1 MVDVIGQNTPY
12 FLRQAHFDNSRMAGS
27 VPAWK
32 NNSPQAIQGAN
43 KTAAL
48 SLTGVES
55 AQTVQAPSL
64 SFSEMVDVMNPLH
77 HLPVVGSLYRG
88 LTGDDISP
96 VARIAGGA
104 LYGGPLGGL
113 SSLVNA
119 AIEEHSGQSTTDA
132 LRSGVET
139 TEVKYAI
146 ENEQR
151 MPGNNQNKVEEKQ
164 IALGDITW
172 NEPPVAVAMASSS
185 VKSEPA
191 TSSQKSNDRDI
202 SWDAFEQEERKPV
215 TRLFIDMAE
224 APSPQ
229 KQQWNLNA

>member
-1 MVDVIGQNTPY
+1 MVDVIGQNAPY
-12 FLRQAHFDNSRMAGS
+12 FVRQAHFDNSRMAGS

-32 NNSPQAIQGAN
+32 NNSSQAIEGTE
-43 KTAAL
+43 KSAAL
-48 SLTGVES
+48 SLAGVENT
-55 AQTVQAPSL
+55 QTVQPPSL
-64 SFSEMVDVMNPLH
+64 SFSEMVDVVNPLH

-96 VARIAGGA
+96 VARIAGGT

-113 SSLVNA
+113 SSLAHA
-119 AIEEHSGQSTTDA
+119 AIEEHSGQSTADA
-132 LRSGVET
+132 LRSGIAT
-139 TEVKYAI
+139 TDLKYAI

-151 MPGNNQNKVEEKQ
+151 MAGNNQNQADEKP
-164 IALGDITW
+164 IALGDIMW
-172 NEPPVAVAMASSS
+172 NEPPVSVAMASPI
-185 VKSEPA
+185 VESESA
-191 TSSQKSNDRDI
+191 AAQKSNDRDI
-202 SWDAFEQEERKPV
+202 SWDKFEKEERKPV